1 MSPRI
6 LARRLHLWLG
16 LSLGL
21 LFVVSGITGSIL
33 AFYPELDRALVPAL
47 RSVPA
52 DSRPR
57 SWQAV
62 LDALH
67 RDHPHRPGA
76 WRIEVTPEGGPIPV
90 RYYRPVETAPRAFAP
105 LMLWLDPRDLRT
117 VRAGFWGEYPTSWIY
132 ALHWQL
138 LGGTM
143 GEVVMGIA
151 GIALALLLV
160 TGLVAWWPRPGQ
172 WRRALHLKR
181 GAAPIRRLYD
191 LHKLVG
197 LASAPVLLVVVVTG
211 VLLEFPD
218 QLRPALGPLF
228 RAPALVTRPHPGPP
242 LPLDRLVARARAR
255 FPDAVLAWIETPAA
269 PDGTVRINLA
279 RPAEPSRRF
288 PRTNVWLD
296 PWTGAILAVRD
307 GAHERPGDVLLDWL
321 HPLHGGEAFGLTG
334 RLLVLL
340 SGLAATALALTGWW
354 RWAIRR

>member
-1 MSPRI
+1 MTLRI
-6 LARRLHLWLG
+6 VARRVHLWLG

-21 LFVVSGITGSIL
+21 LFVVSGLTGSIL

-47 RSVPA
+47 RAVPA
-52 DSRPR
+52 GSRPP
-57 SWQAV
+57 SWQTV

-67 RDHPHRPGA
+67 RDHPDRPGA
-76 WRIEVTPEGGPIPV
+76 WRIEVTPTGGPVPV
-90 RYYRPVETAPRAFAP
+90 RYYRPVETADRAFAP

-117 VRAGFWGEYPTSWIY
+117 VRAGFWGDYPTSWIY

-138 LGGTM
+138 LAGRT
-143 GEVVMGIA
+143 GEVAMGIA
-151 GIALALLLV
+151 GVALVLLLL

-181 GAAPIRRLYD
+181 AAAPVRRLYD

-197 LASAPVLLVVVVTG
+197 LAGVPVLLVVVVTG
-211 VLLEFPD
+211 VLLEFSD
-218 QLRPALGPLF
+218 QVRPALGPLF
-228 RAPALVTRPHPGPP
+228 SMPALATHPRAGPP
-242 LPLDRLVARARAR
+242 LPLDRLVARAKRR
-255 FPDAVLAWIETPAA
+255 FPDATLAWIETPAA

-307 GAHERPGDVLLDWL
+307 GQGERGGDILLNWL
-321 HPLHGGEAFGLTG
+321 HPLHGGEALGLAG
-334 RLLVLL
+334 RLMVLL
-340 SGLAATALALTGWW
+340 SGLGATALAMTGWW